1 MHAVRGSSGF
11 TVIEVLVA
19 VMVISVGLLALA
31 GSSAAVA
38 RMLAGGRQTT
48 LAVEAADRRLEELRR
63 QARAA
68 APACPVPG
76 SGAATG
82 SDGIDE
88 RWDVVAGSGTTLIRV
103 IVSRHTSHGQVIDT
117 LATAIACA

>member
-11 TVIEVLVA
+11 TVVEVLVA

-38 RMLAGGRQTT
+38 RMLASGRQTT
-48 LAVEAADRRLEELRR
+48 LAVAAGERRLEELRS

-68 APACPVPG
+68 APACPAPG
-76 SGAATG
+76 SGTATG

-88 RWDVVAGSGTTLIRV
+88 RWDVVGGSGTALLRV
-103 IVSRHTSHGQVIDT
+103 IVSRHTSHGQVTDT
-117 LATAIACA
+117 LATAVACA

>member
-31 GSSAAVA
+31 GSSSAVA

-48 LAVEAADRRLEELRR
+48 LAVQAGQRRLEELRR
-63 QARAA
+63 QARTA
-68 APACPVPG
+68 APACPLAG

-88 RWDVVAGSGTTLIRV
+88 RWDVIAGSGLVLLRV
-103 IVSRHTSHGQVIDT
+103 IVSGHTSHGPITDT
-117 LATAIACA
+117 LATAVACG

>member
-11 TVIEVLVA
+11 TVVEVLVA
-19 VMVISVGLLALA
+19 VMVISVGILALA
-31 GSSAAVA
+31 GSSSAVA
-38 RMLAGGRQTT
+38 RMLASGRQTT

-68 APACPVPG
+68 APACLAPG
-76 SGAATG
+76 SGAVTG

-88 RWDVVAGSGTTLIRV
+88 RWDVVAGSGATLLRV
-103 IVSRHTSHGQVIDT
+103 IVTRRTSHGAATDT
-117 LATAIACA
+117 LATAIACT